1 MLVYTWSDGGC
12 KPNPGPAAAAAVVT
26 SADGETLTHRGIA
39 IEHATNNVAEWKG
52 FVASLEAAIDVGARE
67 VIAHV
72 DSQLV
77 ARQFRGTYSVSE
89 NFQPFVAR
97 AHALAA
103 QLDRVEVREIPR
115 EQNKAADA
123 ICNAVMAGTYV
134 PFGESPPVAAGK
146 AAVPIRVSLLVE
158 VELDPKLAR
167 DEQSEGADPRA
178 QLRELAKRVSGKLPL
193 CARASDVVR
202 VTRVTG

>member
-12 KPNPGPAAAAAVVT
+12 KPNPGPAAAGAVVT
-26 SADGETLTHRGIA
+26 TADGETLTHRGIA
-39 IEHATNNVAEWKG
+39 IDHATNNVAEWKA

-77 ARQFRGTYSVSE
+77 ARQFRGTYTVSD
-89 NFQPFVAR
+89 NFLPYVAR

-103 QLDRVEVREIPR
+103 QLDRIEVREIPR

-123 ICNAVMAGTYV
+123 ICNAVIAGTYM
-134 PFGESPPVAAGK
+134 PFGEAPVAAGK
-146 AAVPIRVSLLVE
+146 ARTPVRVSFLVE
-158 VELDPKLAR
+158 VELDPQAAR
-167 DEQSEGADPRA
+167 EEQTDGADPRA
-178 QLRELAKRVSGKLPL
+178 QLRELAKRVSEKLPL
-193 CARASDVVR
+193 CARAGDVVR